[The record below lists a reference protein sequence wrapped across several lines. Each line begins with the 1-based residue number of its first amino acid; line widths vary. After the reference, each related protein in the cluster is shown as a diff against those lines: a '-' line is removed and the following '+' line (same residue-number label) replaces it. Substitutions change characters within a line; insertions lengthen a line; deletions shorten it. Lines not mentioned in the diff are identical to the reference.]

1 MTSRAF
7 PIMLALAALAACS
20 ERRPAPAADSAAAG
34 TAAGPATT
42 PALRIVATIGDTAS
56 TIEGL
61 AEHRGALYTADWK
74 DGGLYRID
82 SVGGATRVGQLPTKP
97 GTAILG
103 LAADSAGNIYAAV
116 PDEGVIYRVDA
127 ARLGAKDFAPAK
139 DARRFATGV
148 KGANGLN
155 FDADG
160 HLWISGGDQNAVYH
174 VPPTGGAATVFAK
187 GYASLSTDTTMPVRV
202 YVTNGVGIDSKG
214 AVYTANSGT
223 GEITRIETKPGRKAG
238 NIGTLAKDSRLLGAD
253 GIVVTP
259 GDTLYVTANFS
270 NTVAK
275 IDQAGNVTVL
285 ATDDAHETLRFPAEL
300 KKIGSTVYVANLNF
314 PVGRNTGQTL
324 KGATIA
330 ALQLP

>member
-1 MTSRAF
+1 ML
-7 PIMLALAALAACS
+7 LALAAVIACA

-34 TAAGPATT
+34 AATATA
-42 PALRIVATIGDTAS
+42 PALRIVAMIGDSAS

-82 SVGGATRVGQLPTKP
+82 SVGSVTRVGQLPTKP

-103 LAADSAGNIYAAV
+103 LAADSTGNIYAAV

-127 ARLGAKDFAPAK
+127 ARLGASDFNPAT
-139 DARRFATGV
+139 DAKRFVTEA
-148 KGANGLN
+148 KGANGLAV
-155 FDADG
+155 DANG

-174 VPPTGGAATVFAK
+174 APPTGGAAHVFAK
-187 GYASLSTDTTMPVRV
+187 GYATVSTDTTMPVRV
-202 YVTNGVGIDSKG
+202 YVTNGLGIDSKG
-214 AVYTANSGT
+214 AVYTANTGT
-223 GEITRIETKPGRKAG
+223 GEITRIEVKPGQQAG
-238 NIGTLAKDSRLLGAD
+238 NISVLARDSRLLGAD
-253 GIVVTP
+253 GIVVTA

-270 NTVAK
+270 NTIAK
-275 IDQAGNVTVL
+275 IDPAGNVTVL

-300 KKIGSTVYVANLNF
+300 KKLGSTVYVANLNF
-314 PVGRNTGQTL
+314 PVGRNAGQTQ